1 MSICHLDE
9 YWKFCHHY
17 VEVEILKTVEKKK
30 RHIFYVK
37 HLKGYGKKSE
47 KAKPD
52 FEVYQKKRHVKHV
65 WNTTQNPSAFC
76 VCHVS
81 FEAFNDEKTLA
92 QNTPTAH
99 KFSSLRELNDTR
111 KGPIILRC
119 AWVPLFIYKKQDW
132 KVILWAP
139 CASPKHSKSILIQF
153 EFRALLFH
161 K

>member
-1 MSICHLDE
+1 MS
-9 YWKFCHHY
+9 
-17 VEVEILKTVEKKK
+17 KK

-37 HLKGYGKKSE
+37 HLKGLWKGQNSLWGLS
-47 KAKPD
+47 
-52 FEVYQKKRHVKHV
+52 KKRHVKHV

-119 AWVPLFIYKKQDW
+119 AWVPLSIYKNKTEKLFYEHRVHLQSTQKAFW
-132 KVILWAP
+132 FSLNFALFYFINKGRYYRVRWNINGRILY
-139 CASPKHSKSILIQF
+139 ILGPS
-153 EFRALLFH
+153 
-161 K
+161 